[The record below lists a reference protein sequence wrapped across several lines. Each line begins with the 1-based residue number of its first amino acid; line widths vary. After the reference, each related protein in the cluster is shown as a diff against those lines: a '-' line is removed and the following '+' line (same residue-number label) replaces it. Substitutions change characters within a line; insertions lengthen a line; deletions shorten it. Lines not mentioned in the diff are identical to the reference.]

1 MLDELQLC
9 SVARDDAPHEDNL
22 LIEAVSLLV
31 QRQRETE
38 GWVAEQVEQAEER
51 AAAVEHRY
59 AELEGRLAGIEFQL
73 DRLVRELEPG
83 RGDAVSGQQLAR
95 LREQVDELK
104 SDTDGRPPRAA
115 RSAEPSLPT
124 RSAEAPPRTADAAVA
139 PRAAVPARVGV
150 ASADSV
156 WEFFGP
162 TPQDRFGILLIFLGV
177 VAVLYA
183 LLSQLRFG

>member
-1 MLDELQLC
+1 MLDELQLR

-38 GWVAEQVEQAEER
+38 TWVAEQVDQAEER
-51 AAAVEHRY
+51 AAAVEQRY

-83 RGDAVSGQQLAR
+83 RGDVASGQQLAR
-95 LREQVDELK
+95 LREQVEDLK
-104 SDTDGRPPRAA
+104 SDTDGRPPRAS
-115 RSAEPSLPT
+115 RSAAAVVPSRSVEP
-124 RSAEAPPRTADAAVA
+124 APPT
-139 PRAAVPARVGV
+139 PTAVPATVG
-150 ASADSV
+150 ATITSTLDL
-156 WEFFGP
+156 FGA
-162 TPQDRFGILLIFLGV
+162 TPQDRFGILLMFLGI

-183 LLSQLRFG
+183 VLMLLRF

>member
-51 AAAVEHRY
+51 ATAVEHRY

-115 RSAEPSLPT
+115 RSAEPSLPAP
-124 RSAEAPPRTADAAVA
+124 SAEAPSRS
-139 PRAAVPARVGV
+139 AVPVTVGV
-150 ASADSV
+150 ASTVSV

-162 TPQDRFGILLIFLGV
+162 TPSQRLGILLMFLGI

-183 LLSQLRFG
+183 VLMLLRF